1 MKTKYIYI
9 ILIFLFAGFT
19 SIIIHYRKPEVK
31 LELKMRQGEMASSSE
46 WQNAK
51 AAIESLINE
60 VNTHPENMKA
70 KLQLALAYIQESRI
84 SGEHAY
90 YDRTAIR
97 LLDEV
102 LKKDPDNTD
111 ALCAKATVLLSQHHF
126 ADALPL
132 AEKAAVINP
141 YSSAVYGI
149 MTDAYVELGKYNE
162 AVKTA
167 DKMVSVRP
175 DLRSYSRVSY
185 LREIFGNYP
194 GAIEAMK
201 LAVSAGYPGLEQ
213 SAWTRTYLGRLYEM
227 TGDLPN
233 AQMHYEIT
241 LAERPNYA
249 FALSGLGRIEKAKGN
264 YSSAISYFEKAKT
277 QLKDFSFDEEL
288 TELYR
293 ISNQPQ
299 KATNHA
305 NETIAALSSLNDKN
319 GNAHGHYADRELANA
334 YLDNYKYTF
343 ALTHALIEYNRRPD
357 NIDVN
362 QTLAWVHYK
371 RGEYADAER
380 YISVAMRTGS
390 KNPVLLY
397 QAGLIAMKSGHR
409 QQGIAWIN
417 EALQLNPFISPL
429 LKWEGKNYLAE
440 K

>member
-1 MKTKYIYI
+1 MKTKYVYI
-9 ILIFLFAGFT
+9 SLLVLFAGFT
-19 SIIIHYRKPEVK
+19 SIILHFRKSDVTLEV
-31 LELKMRQGEMASSSE
+31 KMRQGETASSSE

-51 AAIESLINE
+51 AAIQGLIDV
-60 VNTHPENMKA
+60 VNSHPENMKA

-90 YDRTAIR
+90 YDKTALQ
-97 LLDEV
+97 LLNEV
-102 LKKDPDNTD
+102 LKNDPTNVD
-111 ALCAKATVLLSQHHF
+111 ALCSKATVLLSQHHF
-126 ADALPL
+126 ADALPF
-132 AEKAAVINP
+132 AESAVKINP
-141 YSSAVYGI
+141 YSAAVYGI
-149 MTDAYVELGKYNE
+149 MTDAYVELGKYDD
-162 AVKTA
+162 AIRMA

-213 SAWTRTYLGRLYEM
+213 TAWTQTYLGHLYEM
-227 TGDLPN
+227 TGDLQN
-233 AQMHYEIT
+233 AQMNYSIA
-241 LAERPNYA
+241 LSERPNYA
-249 FALSGLGRIEKAKGN
+249 FALAGLGRLEKAKGN
-264 YSSAISYFEKAKT
+264 YSAAINYFEKAKI

-293 ISNQPQ
+293 ISNYQY
-299 KATNHA
+299 KAMDHA
-305 NETIAALSSLNDKN
+305 YETITDLSSMNDKT
-319 GNAHGHYADRELANA
+319 GNSHGHYADRELAYAYLNA
-334 YLDNYKYTF
+334 YKYDL

-371 RGEYADAER
+371 RGEYKDASN

-397 QAGLIAMKSGHR
+397 EAGLIKMKAGEN
-409 QQGIAWIN
+409 QEGITLMN
-417 EALQLNPFISPL
+417 QALQLNPFISPV
-429 LKWEGKNYLAE
+429 LKWEGKNYIAG